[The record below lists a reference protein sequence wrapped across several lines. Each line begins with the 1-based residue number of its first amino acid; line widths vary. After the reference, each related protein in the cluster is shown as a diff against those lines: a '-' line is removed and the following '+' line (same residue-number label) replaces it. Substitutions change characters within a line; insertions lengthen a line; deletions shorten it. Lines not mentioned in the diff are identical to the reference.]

1 MDMSSAPPNETLSL
15 QEAADKLGVHYMTMY
30 RYVRLGLL
38 PAKKSGGSWRVSA
51 GDLEEFIAPSQA
63 PVAKGE
69 APWAERLE
77 ARMIAGDITGAWA
90 VVEAALASGSTP
102 ARVYVDILAPALAS
116 VGERW
121 ATGELGIDDEHL
133 ASAVASR
140 VIGRLGPRFN
150 RRGRPR
156 GTVVTAMPSGER
168 HGFGL
173 AMLADVLRGDG
184 YSVLDLGPDTP
195 AAPLVAAMKKVE
207 HLEAVC
213 LSVAYTDAL
222 PRLSETIGV
231 IRESFGR
238 TVPIVVGGRAI
249 ESAEHATSLGADG
262 WVAEAT
268 GVSELIAQLSHGER
282 TA

>member
-1 MDMSSAPPNETLSL
+1 MDMSSDTLSL
-15 QEAADKLGVHYMTMY
+15 HEAADRLGVHYMTMY

-38 PAKKSGGSWRVSA
+38 PAKKVGGSWRVA
-51 GDLEEFIAPSQA
+51 TADLDEFTAPSEVPA
-63 PVAKGE
+63 AKGE

-77 ARMIAGDITGAWA
+77 ARMVAGDATGAWA
-90 VVEAALASGSTP
+90 VVEAALSSGSTP
-102 ARVYVDILAPALAS
+102 ARIYVDVLAPALAS

-121 ATGELGIDDEHL
+121 AAGEIGIDDEHL

-156 GTVVTAMPSGER
+156 GTVVAAMPSGER

-173 AMLADVLRGDG
+173 AMLTDVLRGEG
-184 YSVLDLGPDTP
+184 YAVLDLGPDTP
-195 AAPLVAAMKKVE
+195 AQSLVSAMKKVDD
-207 HLEAVC
+207 LEAVC

-222 PRLSETIGV
+222 PHLIETIGEV
-231 IRESFGR
+231 RSVFG
-238 TVPIVVGGRAI
+238 TDIPIVIGGRAI
-249 ESAEHATSLGADG
+249 ESLEHATALGADG
-262 WVAEAT
+262 WVERAT
-268 GVSELIAQLSHGER
+268 DVGELIAQIAKGAR

>member
-1 MDMSSAPPNETLSL
+1 MDMSSDTLSL
-15 QEAADKLGVHYMTMY
+15 QEAADRLGVHYMTMY

-38 PAKKSGGSWRVSA
+38 PAKKVGGSWRVSVA
-51 GDLEEFIAPSQA
+51 DLDEFIAPSDA

-77 ARMIAGDITGAWA
+77 ARMVAGDVTGAWA

-102 ARVYVDILAPALAS
+102 ARIYVDVLAPALAS

-121 ATGELGIDDEHL
+121 AGGELGIDDEHL

-140 VIGRLGPRFN
+140 IIGRLGPRFN

-156 GTVVTAMPSGER
+156 GTVVAAMPSGER

-173 AMLADVLRGDG
+173 AMLTDVLRGEG

-195 AAPLVAAMKKVE
+195 AQSLVTAMKKVE
-207 HLEAVC
+207 DLEAVC

-222 PRLSETIGV
+222 PRLVETIEEVRGV
-231 IRESFGR
+231 FGADI
-238 TVPIVVGGRAI
+238 PIVIGGRAI
-249 ESAEHATSLGADG
+249 ESLDHAISLGADG
-262 WVAEAT
+262 WVERAT
-268 GVSELIAQLSHGER
+268 DVGELIAQITKGAR